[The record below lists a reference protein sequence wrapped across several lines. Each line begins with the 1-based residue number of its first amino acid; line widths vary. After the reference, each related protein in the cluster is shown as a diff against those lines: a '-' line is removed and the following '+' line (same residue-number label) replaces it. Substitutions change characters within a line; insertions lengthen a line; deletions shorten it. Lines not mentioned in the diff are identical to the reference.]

1 MIEIMKKKDWL
12 LFNGKF
18 TVGLLILLTP
28 LLAKAQTAQEVLST
42 TRKVADK
49 IIRETAFDY
58 SNEALIENY
67 WSHFQA
73 PAQGNSMT
81 VAKGSILANEEGLVR
96 MGLAFKG
103 SIVVFVNGVEAFSGQ
118 SDAVELLEYNYNMFR
133 SQESFEVDLNEGANE
148 IVVLGEGDVNVLML
162 PLNERDERDDSVE
175 FDDLVT
181 EPFSSHWL
189 ISGPY
194 TGSSKQELLKIGQ
207 ADDNLNYTS
216 EGQAWRVPT
225 FPIARQLV
233 VPEEA
238 SFQRHP
244 YSEWHYANGGTML
257 GILNLYSVTDDDKY
271 FGFVN
276 RFANYV
282 KDNMPK
288 DRWQFENIPA
298 LRAAQ
303 YRLFRLTMLDDSG
316 GPAIPFVE
324 LKRTYEVDKYDDIL
338 DDVLEHVT
346 QRQDRLEDNTLCRS
360 EPEVNTIW
368 GDDLF
373 MSTPFLCRMA
383 LATGNDALFDDVAHQ
398 IIQFN
403 KYLMNPETGLYYHGY
418 YANRGEPAPFQW
430 GRANGWVTWAM
441 SEALMLMPKKH
452 KDYKKILKIYR
463 NHLASLIKYQEES
476 GIWHQILN
484 DASTYEE
491 TSCTAMYTLSMARGI
506 NNGWLDDS
514 FRDNAL
520 AGWNAVTNKIGD
532 DGSVSKICRGT
543 GIGTSVEFYNSRKTF
558 DHDPRGLGA
567 VLTAGSEVYKM
578 LTDD

>member
-1 MIEIMKKKDWL
+1 MNISGFHKS
-12 LFNGKF
+12 GK
-18 TVGLLILLTP
+18 VPALLIWLIMAMPSILN
-28 LLAKAQTAQEVLST
+28 AQTADEVLKT

-49 IIRETAFDY
+49 IMRETSFEY
-58 SNEALIENY
+58 RNEPLTNNF
-67 WSHFQA
+67 WSHFQTQVTA
-73 PAQGNSMT
+73 SGT
-81 VAKGSILANEEGLVR
+81 SIARSRLLSESAGEASL
-96 MGLAFKG
+96 GLAFEG
-103 SIVVFVNGVEAFSGQ
+103 TIAVFINGDEVFAGE
-118 SDAVELLEYNYNMFR
+118 SDKPELLEYNYNRFQ
-133 SQESFEVDLNEGANE
+133 SQQRLAVSLNEGENNV
-148 IVVLGEGDVNVLML
+148 VVLCKGGYVNVLML
-162 PLNERDERDDSVE
+162 PLNDLDEPDENVE
-175 FDDLVT
+175 FMHLVDK
-181 EPFSSHWL
+181 PFKSHWL

-194 TGSSKQELLKIGQ
+194 EGASQQ
-207 ADDNLNYTS
+207 ALIDAGRAENDINFTDL
-216 EGQAWRVPT
+216 GKAWQVPAL
-225 FPIARQLV
+225 PIARQLH

-238 SFQRHP
+238 SFQKHP

-257 GILNLYSVTDDDKY
+257 GMLNLYTVSKDEAY
-271 FGFVN
+271 FDFVN
-276 RFANYV
+276 RFAAHV
-282 KDNMPK
+282 KNNMAA

-303 YRLFRLTMLDDSG
+303 YRLFRLIMLDDSG

-324 LKRTYEVDKYDDIL
+324 LKRSYNNSAYDDIL
-338 DDVLEHVT
+338 EDVLQHITEG
-346 QRQDRLEDNTLCRS
+346 QDRLSDNTLCRS
-360 EPEVNTIW
+360 EPENNTIW

-418 YANRGEPAPFQW
+418 YADRGEPAPFQW

-452 KDYKKILKIYR
+452 KKYKTILKIYQ
-463 NHLASLIKYQEES
+463 NHLAALIKYQEES

-484 DASTYEE
+484 DPSTYEE

-506 NNGWLDDS
+506 NNGWLDES

-520 AGWNAVTNKIGD
+520 AGWRAVSNKIGE
-532 DGSVSKICRGT
+532 DGTVSKICRGT
-543 GIGTSVEFYNSRKTF
+543 GIGTSVAFYNGRQTF

-567 VLTAGSEVYKM
+567 VLTAGSEVFKM
-578 LTDD
+578 LTQE